1 MVTIHW
7 SEQSRDDLKSIYDF
21 IYKDSPKYANITISK
36 IIELTDRLEQN
47 PNSGRFV
54 PEFNNKK
61 IREIIYGNYRIIYKF
76 EDQQVI
82 ILTVYHSARILKI

>member
-21 IYKDSPKYANITISK
+21 IYKDSPKYANITINK

-61 IREIIYGNYRIIYKF
+61 IREIIYGNYRIIYKL
-76 EDQQVI
+76 EDKRVI